1 MKLNKKYFGAI
12 LAILVLVFATG
23 ASYLA
28 FSLVF
33 ESGTANEGPG
43 IQSTQPNDQPTSD
56 GNTPLMLSIGVGVAM
71 SLITFAS
78 WEGARRTKKDA
89 AELLLDQGLENMTV
103 KDLVIVRRLI
113 QKEEFTI
120 PQLVEDSPV
129 SRSSVWR
136 LVKKLDEK
144 GLIDEKDESEI
155 PDGTRGKP
163 KKVYRFVGPK

>member
-12 LAILVLVFATG
+12 LAVLVLIFATG
-23 ASYLA
+23 ASYLTV
-28 FSLVF
+28 SLVF
-33 ESGTANEGPG
+33 EPDNTNDGPG
-43 IQSTQPNDQPTSD
+43 IQSNNQPTQKEN
-56 GNTPLMLSIGVGVAM
+56 GPWMFSIGVGIAM
-71 SLITFAS
+71 GLITLAS

-136 LVKKLDEK
+136 LVKKLDKK
-144 GLIDEKDESEI
+144 GLIEEKDESEI

-163 KKVYRFVGPK
+163 KKVYQFVGPK

>member
-12 LAILVLVFATG
+12 LAVLVLIFATG

-28 FSLVF
+28 VSLVF
-33 ESGTANEGPG
+33 EPDNTNDGPG
-43 IQSTQPNDQPTSD
+43 IQSNNQPTQKEN
-56 GNTPLMLSIGVGVAM
+56 GPWMFSIGVGIAM
-71 SLITFAS
+71 GLITLAS

-136 LVKKLDEK
+136 LVKKLDKK
-144 GLIDEKDESEI
+144 GLIEEKDESEI

-163 KKVYRFVGPK
+163 KKVYQFVGPK